1 MSWSARAFGLNHEQM
16 QFLSWLSLIEQ
27 HDVLVQAS
35 EQQVKMAVSI
45 WPGLRSRSSL
55 KLFALFELFEGN
67 SFFLQV
73 FVGTEFSF
81 EDFPF
86 GQHQEEYS
94 IQAA

>member
-1 MSWSARAFGLNHEQM
+1 MQALRKMSWSARAFGLNHEQM

-55 KLFALFELFEGN
+55 KLFALFEHASLRGQ
-67 SFFLQV
+67 FFLPSGV
-73 FVGTEFSF
+73 RW
-81 EDFPF
+81 DR
-86 GQHQEEYS
+86 
-94 IQAA
+94 I